1 MEPGELMHALVVD
14 SDLAESSFITAELQ
28 RHGFDAM
35 ECVTG
40 AEALD
45 IHEKFDLLL
54 LDLRLPDID
63 GLEVCRA
70 VRAESDIP
78 LIAFAS
84 ADRGL
89 DRVLCLQAG
98 ADDCLAKPYGLRE
111 LIARIE
117 AVLRRSQAAQ
127 IPSRPAPAALARG
140 SLCIDP
146 ATREVRL
153 NGRVVKLTRKEFDL
167 LHRLAA
173 EPNTVHSRSRL
184 MADLWGYSSGGY
196 TPDVRASR
204 TIDTHVSAIRAKL
217 GAPDWI
223 VTVRGVGFRFGR
235 A

>member
-1 MEPGELMHALVVD
+1 MHALVVD
-14 SDLAESSFITAELQ
+14 SDAAESSFLSAELQ
-28 RHGFDAM
+28 RHGFDAQ

-40 AEALD
+40 AEALE
-45 IHEKFDLLL
+45 IHDKFDLLL

-70 VRAESDIP
+70 VRATSDIP
-78 LIAFAS
+78 LIAFA
-84 ADRGL
+84 AGDHGL

-117 AVLRRSQAAQ
+117 AVLRRSGPARTA
-127 IPSRPAPAALARG
+127 PRPATDPLARG

-146 ATREVRL
+146 LTREVRL
-153 NGRVVKLTRKEFDL
+153 NGRLVHLTRKEFDL

-173 EPNTVHSRSRL
+173 DPHTVHSRARL
-184 MADLWGYSSGGY
+184 MTDLWGYPAGY
-196 TPDVRASR
+196 VPDARASR
-204 TIDTHVSAIRAKL
+204 TIDTHVSALRAKL
-217 GAPDWI
+217 GAPDW
-223 VTVRGVGFRFGR
+223 VLTVRGVGFRFGR

>member
-1 MEPGELMHALVVD
+1 MEPGDLMRALVVD
-14 SDLAESSFITAELQ
+14 SDAAESSFLSAELQ
-28 RHGFDAM
+28 RHGFDAQ

-40 AEALD
+40 AEALE
-45 IHEKFDLLL
+45 IHDKFDLLL

-70 VRAESDIP
+70 VRATSDVP

-84 ADRGL
+84 GDHGL

-98 ADDCLAKPYGLRE
+98 ADDCLAKPFGLRE
-111 LIARIE
+111 LVARIE
-117 AVLRRSQAAQ
+117 AVLRRSHPAQAA
-127 IPSRPAPAALARG
+127 SRPSTDPLARG

-146 ATREVRL
+146 LTREVRL
-153 NGRVVKLTRKEFDL
+153 NGRLVNLTRKEFDL

-173 EPNTVHSRSRL
+173 DPHTVHSRTRL
-184 MADLWGYSSGGY
+184 MTDLWGYPSGY
-196 TPDVRASR
+196 TPDARASR
-204 TIDTHVSAIRAKL
+204 TIDTHVSALRAKL

-223 VTVRGVGFRFGR
+223 LTVRGVGFRFGR

>member
-1 MEPGELMHALVVD
+1 MHALVVD
-14 SDLAESSFITAELQ
+14 ADPAESSLISDELK

-35 ECVTG
+35 KCVTG

-45 IHEKFDLLL
+45 MHEEFDLLL

-70 VRAESDIP
+70 VRATSDIP

-98 ADDCLAKPYGLRE
+98 ADDCLAKPYGPRE

-117 AVLRRSQAAQ
+117 AVLRRA
-127 IPSRPAPAALARG
+127 RPARAARAATRRTPAVLARG

-153 NGRVVKLTRKEFDL
+153 NGRLIKLTRKEFDL

-173 EPNTVHSRSRL
+173 EPHTVHSRARL
-184 MADLWGYSSGGY
+184 MADLWGYREGY
-196 TPDVRASR
+196 APDARASR
-204 TIDTHVSAIRAKL
+204 TIDTHVSAIRTKL

-235 A
+235 T